1 MDRFGPEKFRKNW
14 STFWRGPLF
23 SVGPVG
29 ILVEWIAPISW
40 EIGLMTRSWQNK
52 RPFAGFSR
60 VLSCSPYLDA
70 DCSNLPMIGWNDFK
84 REKFVLQIGISSQIH
99 LTFLTSA
106 PDQLQLSSVK
116 FPFICVVYS
125 CALCMKCL
133 TTLRLK
139 AKTTISTMI
148 PKLRA
153 PTLLNAVSYE
163 FRCRSKHDWW
173 PPFCHMHM
181 LCSDRFWWNYF
192 SFLQIRRRSL

>member
-1 MDRFGPEKFRKNW
+1 MLYPSLVILWARFIQPKFPVQNSMDRFGPEKFRKNW
-14 STFWRGPLF
+14 STFWGGPLF
-23 SVGPVG
+23 SVGPGG
-29 ILVEWIAPISW
+29 ILVEWIAPISS
-40 EIGLMTRSWQNK
+40 EIGLKTRSWQNK

-70 DCSNLPMIGWNDFK
+70 DCSNLPMIGWNDFT

-133 TTLRLK
+133 TT
-139 AKTTISTMI
+139 
-148 PKLRA
+148 
-153 PTLLNAVSYE
+153 
-163 FRCRSKHDWW
+163 
-173 PPFCHMHM
+173 
-181 LCSDRFWWNYF
+181 
-192 SFLQIRRRSL
+192 

>member
-1 MDRFGPEKFRKNW
+1 MTISSSTLVPLRFPKRHFVNLIQKPCQNILNFALT
-14 STFWRGPLF
+14 SFLSDWRFCPISITGD
-23 SVGPVG
+23 SVGAIHSTKISGPKVSKKLVRLLRWTTFPG
-29 ILVEWIAPISW
+29 RTGRNFVVEWIAPISS
-40 EIGLMTRSWQNK
+40 EIGLETRSWQNK

-70 DCSNLPMIGWNDFK
+70 DCSNLPMIGWNDFT

-133 TTLRLK
+133 TT
-139 AKTTISTMI
+139 
-148 PKLRA
+148 
-153 PTLLNAVSYE
+153 
-163 FRCRSKHDWW
+163 
-173 PPFCHMHM
+173 
-181 LCSDRFWWNYF
+181 
-192 SFLQIRRRSL
+192 